1 MVEKSKRPGGEGQ
14 NSKNRRAGAEK
25 KIRDQESELD
35 KMKGRPG
42 FRQETRQ
49 DDNRRYRA

>member
-1 MVEKSKRPGGEGQ
+1 MKGRTV
-14 NSKNRRAGAEK
+14 KNRRAGAEK
-25 KIRDQESELD
+25 KIRIGENELD